1 MHLKVLV
8 CMSTRSPDMEALSD
22 TEDVS
27 VVGVIYRHF
36 GMRGRERY
44 KIAFFNS
51 TA

>member
-27 VVGVIYRHF
+27 VVGDIYRYS
-36 GMRGRERY
+36 GMCGDEGY
-44 KIAFFNS
+44 
-51 TA
+51 